1 MIDLGES
8 EKITAVLKL
17 VLIFFT
23 MGRSNFDFL
32 VNIFGKRSFW
42 CFKLYAYFFSYS
54 PEHKKLVPGSCEDI
68 VIEVLR
74 NISNPKIQEGD
85 NFFFFLS
92 G

>member
-32 VNIFGKRSFW
+32 INIQRGAFG
-42 CFKLYAYFFSYS
+42 AFSGM
-54 PEHKKLVPGSCEDI
+54 LT
-68 VIEVLR
+68 
-74 NISNPKIQEGD
+74 
-85 NFFFFLS
+85 FFLTLQS
-92 G
+92 IKNSFRVAVYIRHIFKFYASNSTIPIPLSTV